1 MATPRKTTTSSTKKT
16 TTKKTTSTKTTA
28 PKKAATPAKKPVA
41 KKTTTKKAP
50 VVKEDTT
57 PKIAEEVSI
66 EPQVELAKL
75 EYPFVCNFEKVS
87 RKTFV
92 DAMMKLFVSEE
103 NVDNEEVIKS
113 MNTLYDQI
121 KLPERLGHGTSEYHF
136 WFPIH
141 AMSIPA
147 GVTVSIPTGIKCFL
161 SRNWC
166 LEIIGENFNETLPE
180 LGFDLVPP
188 VSIVNADDYIV
199 YGENDEA
206 LEGQIYI
213 TVTNNNKDGQS
224 IEISHNSPFAC
235 GVLRM
240 FGIAYNEHKDA

>member
-1 MATPRKTTTSSTKKT
+1 MATPRKTTTSSTKN
-16 TTKKTTSTKTTA
+16 TTSSKTKTTA
-28 PKKAATPAKKPVA
+28 PKKAATPTKKPAA
-41 KKTTTKKAP
+41 KKTTTKKTT
-50 VVKEDTT
+50 VVKENTT
-57 PKIAEEVSI
+57 PKTVEEASI
-66 EPQVELAKL
+66 EPQVELTKL

-87 RKTFV
+87 RKTFS
-92 DAMMKLFVSEE
+92 DAIMKLFVSEE
-103 NVDNEEVIKS
+103 NINNEEVINS
-113 MNTLYDQI
+113 INTLYDEI

-141 AMSIPA
+141 SISIPA
-147 GVTVSIPTGIKCFL
+147 GVTVAIPTGIKCFL

-166 LEIIGENFNETLPE
+166 LEIIGENFNETLPG

-188 VSIVNADDYIV
+188 VSIINADDYIV

-213 TVTNNNKDGQS
+213 TITNNNKDGQS
-224 IEISHNSPFAC
+224 IEISHNAPFAC

-240 FGIAYNEHKDA
+240 FGIAYNEHEEA